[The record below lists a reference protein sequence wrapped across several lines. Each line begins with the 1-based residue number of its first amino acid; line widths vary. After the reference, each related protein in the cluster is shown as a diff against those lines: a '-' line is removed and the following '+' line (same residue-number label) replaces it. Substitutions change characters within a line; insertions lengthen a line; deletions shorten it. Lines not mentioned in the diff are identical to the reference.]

1 MSRRFARALPN
12 LDDRPGRVLI
22 CEDSDELRALL
33 VGRLAKQRGL
43 EVVGDVSDG
52 AAALEAIS
60 ELDPDVLLL
69 DLVMDDGDPEEMLRA
84 LAAVEP
90 RPIVV
95 AYSGLAPGMLTPESG
110 ATIDVFLNKG
120 TPVRAV
126 AELVADTIAAH
137 RAGERL

>member
-22 CEDSDELRALL
+22 CEDSDELRAML
-33 VGRLAKQRGL
+33 VSRLAAQHGV

-52 AAALEAIS
+52 AAALEAIAD
-60 ELDPDVLLL
+60 LDPDVLLL

-90 RPIVV
+90 RPIVIV
-95 AYSGLAPGMLTPESG
+95 YSGLAPGVLAPESG
-110 ATIDVFLNKG
+110 ATIDLFLNKG
-120 TPVRAV
+120 TPLPAV
-126 AELVADTIAAH
+126 AELVAEAITAH